1 MAAHDPTGLDTQP
14 VSGGGLS
21 ATSAVHRDP
30 SDVVRLYSRVARA
43 YEAWATIADSRVR
56 RLVRDA
62 VRQSGAG
69 SIVEAGCGTGALLIK
84 LALDNPDGHTVG
96 LDLAPGMVAAA
107 QRRIERLGLSSV
119 EACCCD
125 IQNLGLADATVDTV
139 TSSYVLDIL
148 PAERIRAAL
157 MEFRRVLRP
166 GGRLVL
172 VNATFAARRRHRLPE
187 LLYGSRLPLTSNCRA
202 IRVAP
207 LLVELGFVNVT
218 RCYVSQIG
226 LPSELVSATNGPCDR
241 TSASTIGERRGNARR
256 APRPSAPS

>member
-1 MAAHDPTGLDTQP
+1 MASRDPTGSGTQSVGVGP
-14 VSGGGLS
+14 PG
-21 ATSAVHRDP
+21 ATSAVCRDP
-30 SDVVRLYSRVARA
+30 SDVVRLYSRVAWA

-56 RLVRDA
+56 RLVRAA

-84 LALDNPDGHTVG
+84 LARDNPDGHTVG
-96 LDLAPGMVAAA
+96 LDLASGMVAAA
-107 QRRIERLGLSSV
+107 QRRIKRQGLSNV
-119 EACCCD
+119 EACCGD
-125 IQNLGLADATVDTV
+125 IQNLGLADDSVDTV

-148 PAERIRAAL
+148 PVERIRAAV

-172 VNATFAARRRHRLPE
+172 VNVTFAERRRHRLPE

-207 LLVELGFVNVT
+207 LLVEFGFVDVT

-226 LPSELVSATNGPCDR
+226 LPSEVVSATNGPSG
-241 TSASTIGERRGNARR
+241 T
-256 APRPSAPS
+256 